1 MKKQQKQ
8 VKAGEMFRKIERIA
22 LPILAVLA
30 TAIFLPSFE
39 VLALDSAWGPERETF
54 TWEKPA
60 SYRTFNSMTNNPGLG
75 DERNFVRVREVGSN
89 STYVDNITVEPGK
102 EYEVYIYYH
111 NNAGANYNKEGKGI
125 AENVRVKTSLPEK
138 ISAGSVAAV
147 RGEIRST
154 NANPTMVYDVTYLTA
169 KDTVYMRYVP
179 NSAVLHNTGTANGS
193 ILDATALF
201 GENGAKI
208 AYWSDAWG
216 VIPGCNEYAGY
227 VTYRV
232 KADKPNFSMDK
243 KVSKD
248 QQNNWADEIIATP
261 GEVLDFQIVYKNTG
275 TTDQKSVTVYDQ
287 MPTGLQYVEGTTF
300 MKTPV
305 NGNGNF
311 VTDKLFN
318 GGIVIGDYH
327 SGEEAS
333 LTYKAKLSEDTT
345 IFPCGDTVIYNNS
358 SLATANGTIYD
369 KAKIVVRRN
378 CDGTPPDTPTEI
390 PETGPAEVV
399 LAVVVLSGIGIGAA
413 YFVRSKIELNKLT
426 KK

>member
-1 MKKQQKQ
+1 MKKQQYK
-8 VKAGEMFRKIERIA
+8 KMERIA
-22 LPILAVLA
+22 LPILAVLSLG
-30 TAIFLPSFE
+30 IFFPSMQA
-39 VLALDSAWGPERETF
+39 LALDTAWGPERETF

-75 DERNFVRVREVGSN
+75 DERNFVRVREAGSN
-89 STYVDNITVEPGK
+89 ATYADNINVEPGK
-102 EYEVYIYYH
+102 EYEIYIYYH
-111 NNAGANYNKEGKGI
+111 NNAAGNLNKEGKGI
-125 AENVRVKTSLPEK
+125 AENVRVKTALPEK
-138 ISAGSVAAV
+138 ISAGQVAAV

-193 ILDATALF
+193 ILDANALF
-201 GENGAKI
+201 GEDGAKI
-208 AYWSDAWG
+208 AYWADSWG
-216 VIPGCNEYAGY
+216 IIPGCNEYAGY
-227 VTYRV
+227 ITYRV
-232 KADKPNFSMDK
+232 KADKPNFTMDK

-248 QQNNWADEIIATP
+248 QQNNWADEIVVAP

-300 MKTPV
+300 MKTPA

-327 SGEEAS
+327 AGETAT
-333 LTYKAKLSEDTT
+333 LTYKAKLSEDET
-345 IFPCGDTVIYNNS
+345 IFPCGNTEIYNNS
-358 SLATANGTIYD
+358 SLATVNGTIYD
-369 KAKIVVRRN
+369 KTKITVHRD
-378 CDGTPPDTPTEI
+378 CGGDTPLEI

-399 LAVVVLSGIGIGAA
+399 LAVVVVSGIGIGVA
-413 YFVRSKIELNKLT
+413 YWIRSKMMVDKIVNNK
-426 KK
+426 K

>member
-8 VKAGEMFRKIERIA
+8 MKEAEMFHKIEKIV
-22 LPILAVLA
+22 LPVLCLLSLG
-30 TAIFLPSFE
+30 IFFPSVQ

-75 DERNFVRVREVGSN
+75 DERNFVRVREAGSN

-201 GENGAKI
+201 GEDGAKI

-232 KADKPNFSMDK
+232 KADKPNFTMDK

-248 QQNNWADEIIATP
+248 QQNNWGDEIVVAP
-261 GEVLDFQIVYKNTG
+261 GDVLDFKITYKNTG

-300 MKTPV
+300 MVTPA
-305 NGNGNF
+305 NGSGNF

-318 GGIVIGDYH
+318 GGIVIGDYR
-327 SGEEAS
+327 SGEEAT

-345 IFPCGDTVIYNNS
+345 IFPCGNTEIYNNS

-369 KAKIVVRRN
+369 KAKIVVRRD
-378 CDGTPPDTPTEI
+378 CGSETPPEI

-399 LAVVVLSGIGIGAA
+399 LAVVVLSGIGIGVA
-413 YFVRSKIELNKLT
+413 YFVRSRIELNKLT